1 VSAAYTPLHG
11 PDDEPPVPTSLDG
24 QLRLARRYLDKA
36 AESNIH
42 DHTAMLKAAAG
53 LDYHL
58 RALVAAIDA
67 ERGEGQ

>member
-1 VSAAYTPLHG
+1 MSVSYTPLHG
-11 PDDEPPVPTSLDG
+11 PNEEPPIPASLDG
-24 QLRLARRYLDKA
+24 QLRLARRYLDTV

-58 RALVAAIDA
+58 RALIAAVTA